1 MVCDGS
7 PGPPGQAQRAVV
19 SPPVGRARNA
29 RHEQQAYPIS
39 DYQTTYGHEDRIQVL
54 AGADLGSGDGRGWQ
68 ALKGGYLPPGS
79 ITHIVI
85 VIPWWHPRTL
95 GCWRAGDGAI
105 VALWLLA
112 AVRAYRIHRRADG
125 AIRPLLAT
133 HRPRSAWAGR
143 PVFPARNAAFMTFS
157 GYLSISPRSRHT
169 GRCRCR
175 MTSSP
180 FHLDQADDH
189 VLAALAGPLV
199 QAVRHSPVEVPF
211 HRHGAAFVACDLDQH
226 DVGGVPDAEV
236 LGADHE
242 VGLVVLGDNHE
253 PVVVWHVE
261 HAGHGGVD
269 HVGDG
274 VPVPPRG
281 LPRARSIRTKGIMG
295 SSVRRRWPLAERSR
309 PWSRV
314 ARTS

>member
-1 MVCDGS
+1 MPRPPSRPDDRGLPGMEQQPGAGGGRDRRRDHRGAAGHRPGDRARSDGRCRRRVAGAFGYDIEARWRTPMVCDGS

-19 SPPVGRARNA
+19 SPRSAARAMPGMNS
-29 RHEQQAYPIS
+29 RHTPYPTIRRP
-39 DYQTTYGHEDRIQVL
+39 TGKDRIQVL

-143 PVFPARNAAFMTFS
+143 PF
-157 GYLSISPRSRHT
+157 
-169 GRCRCR
+169 
-175 MTSSP
+175 
-180 FHLDQADDH
+180 
-189 VLAALAGPLV
+189 
-199 QAVRHSPVEVPF
+199 
-211 HRHGAAFVACDLDQH
+211 
-226 DVGGVPDAEV
+226 
-236 LGADHE
+236 
-242 VGLVVLGDNHE
+242 
-253 PVVVWHVE
+253 
-261 HAGHGGVD
+261 
-269 HVGDG
+269 
-274 VPVPPRG
+274 
-281 LPRARSIRTKGIMG
+281 
-295 SSVRRRWPLAERSR
+295 SR
-309 PWSRV
+309 PGTRRS
-314 ARTS
+314 